1 METLLEWSTI
11 QKRIVDLVP
20 QEVNPRKISDKQ
32 MSDLKKSLK
41 KFNLV
46 EIPVIDTD
54 GKILAGHQRLKA
66 MQLLGRGDELI
77 DCRVPNRK
85 LSEDEAKRYLIA
97 SNALGGTWDFD
108 LLKSFDTPLLLDIG
122 FDSIELSKLMD
133 EDKKVVEDDIDVEK
147 EIKKNKN
154 PVVKL
159 GDTVLLGSHKI
170 LCGDSTKKENLQKLF
185 GGDRSSMIYS
195 DPVYNLNVD
204 YAGGIGGDG
213 DYGGEVN
220 DARSFTEYH
229 KFIKDSLEAGLLV
242 SHPDTH
248 VFYYC
253 DQVYIGMIQ
262 QIYRDV
268 RLVNKRVCLWLK
280 NNQNPTPGVAFNKVY
295 EPCIYSVRK
304 NPYLAEDMTKYNEV
318 MNQELGTGNE
328 LLEQVDSYIDIWTA
342 KRLSGKEYEHATS
355 KPITLHEKAI
365 KRCTRVGDIIL
376 DSFLGSGS
384 TLLCAEQL
392 GRTVYGCEL
401 EPVFCDLIIKRWE
414 HMTGKK
420 AVIISGD
427 EKA

>member
-1 METLLEWSTI
+1 MNTDLIWSTI

-85 LSEDEAKRYLIA
+85 LTEDEAKRYLIA

-133 EDKKVVEDDIDVEK
+133 EDKKVVEDNIDIEK

-159 GDTVLLGSHKI
+159 GNIVLLGSHKI

-185 GGDRSSMIYS
+185 GDDRASMIYS

-204 YAGGIGGDG
+204 YAG
-213 DYGGEVN
+213 
-220 DARSFTEYH
+220 
-229 KFIKDSLEAGLLV
+229 
-242 SHPDTH
+242 
-248 VFYYC
+248 
-253 DQVYIGMIQ
+253 
-262 QIYRDV
+262 
-268 RLVNKRVCLWLK
+268 
-280 NNQNPTPGVAFNKVY
+280 
-295 EPCIYSVRK
+295 
-304 NPYLAEDMTKYNEV
+304 
-318 MNQELGTGNE
+318 
-328 LLEQVDSYIDIWTA
+328 
-342 KRLSGKEYEHATS
+342 
-355 KPITLHEKAI
+355 
-365 KRCTRVGDIIL
+365 
-376 DSFLGSGS
+376 
-384 TLLCAEQL
+384 
-392 GRTVYGCEL
+392 
-401 EPVFCDLIIKRWE
+401 
-414 HMTGKK
+414 
-420 AVIISGD
+420 
-427 EKA
+427 